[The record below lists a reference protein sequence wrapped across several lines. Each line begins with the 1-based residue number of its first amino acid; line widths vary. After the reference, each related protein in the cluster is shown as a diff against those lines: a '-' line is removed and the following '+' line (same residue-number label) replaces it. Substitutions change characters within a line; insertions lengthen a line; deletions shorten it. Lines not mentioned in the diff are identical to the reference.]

1 MSQVQ
6 KKKAVNFGGSKSPLA
21 SPGAQSPGSPTGGLV
36 SPLVR
41 AVEVEEEP
49 LPEQPAL
56 FLPTG
61 SPTLLIE
68 QSPYHEFLRDFGMK
82 YNFPERLPKCIVCVS
97 ARWVS
102 DTGMSII
109 PLVLRD
115 KSCFSFGAP
124 PCWLILL
131 PTKVVMHTSSPQYCT
146 RMARPWIRPL
156 QRQRGG
162 QSSRWI
168 GASLGAAGGG
178 GAIGDCFSGA
188 LGVC

>member
-1 MSQVQ
+1 VQTKGAAMSQVQ

-102 DTGMSII
+102 DTGMCII
-109 PLVLRD
+109 PLVVRA
-115 KSCFSFGAP
+115 KSCFSFGAS
-124 PCWLILL
+124 PCWHILL
-131 PTKVVMHTSSPQYCT
+131 PTMVVVHTNIPQYCT
-146 RMARPWIRPL
+146 RMARPLIRGAE
-156 QRQRGG
+156 QKMER
-162 QSSRWI
+162 SKSRCCWWRWW
-168 GASLGAAGGG
+168 S
-178 GAIGDCFSGA
+178 
-188 LGVC
+188 

>member
-6 KKKAVNFGGSKSPLA
+6 KKKAVNFGGNKSSLG
-21 SPGAQSPGSPTGGLV
+21 SPGARSPGAESPTGGLV
-36 SPLVR
+36 SPLVKH
-41 AVEVEEEP
+41 VEVEEEL

-102 DTGMSII
+102 DTGMSRSRG
-109 PLVLRD
+109 VLLLHPIDWALPPPRP
-115 KSCFSFGAP
+115 FG
-124 PCWLILL
+124 CGILL
-131 PTKVVMHTSSPQYCT
+131 RYGSGWSGKCTNVV
-146 RMARPWIRPL
+146 
-156 QRQRGG
+156 
-162 QSSRWI
+162 
-168 GASLGAAGGG
+168 
-178 GAIGDCFSGA
+178 
-188 LGVC
+188 V